1 MIRLFDLLFSFL
13 GLIILLPV
21 LIVLWIIG
29 IFENGSPLFKQKRVG
44 HNQKVFV
51 LFKFRTMH
59 IDTKSVPTHLVN
71 KLMVTKF
78 GSFLRRTKLDEL
90 PQLFNVLIGDMSFV
104 GPRPVMAISFN
115 AYPSEVQSVIYKIKP
130 GLTGI
135 GSIIFRDEEEL
146 ITSIKNKGEDTWG
159 FYTNKIYPFKGEV
172 EQWYQANFSFIVDI
186 KIILITAYVIIFPS
200 STIVYESFS
209 TLPKRDF

>member
-1 MIRLFDLLFSFL
+1 MKELLNTQMIRLFDLLFSFL

-59 IDTKSVPTHLVN
+59 KDTKSVPTHLVN

-104 GPRPVMAISFN
+104 GPRPCLITQKKLINQRKKKGVF
-115 AYPSEVQSVIYKIKP
+115 KRKP
-130 GLTGI
+130 GITGLAQVLGI
-135 GSIIFRDEEEL
+135 TMKNPILLAKTDLKLIRQLNLYYYFYYIVITFFIFL
-146 ITSIKNKGEDTWG
+146 KKN
-159 FYTNKIYPFKGEV
+159 NK
-172 EQWYQANFSFIVDI
+172 
-186 KIILITAYVIIFPS
+186 LYVGINH
-200 STIVYESFS
+200 
-209 TLPKRDF
+209 